1 MIIPLYIHNIYDNI
15 YTYNYMHRCI
25 MNIIKVLKKIFDF
38 VIDFLSIGVF
48 YYDPNK
54 LMDNIDQ
61 YSNKD
66 KKEK

>member
-1 MIIPLYIHNIYDNI
+1 
-15 YTYNYMHRCI
+15 